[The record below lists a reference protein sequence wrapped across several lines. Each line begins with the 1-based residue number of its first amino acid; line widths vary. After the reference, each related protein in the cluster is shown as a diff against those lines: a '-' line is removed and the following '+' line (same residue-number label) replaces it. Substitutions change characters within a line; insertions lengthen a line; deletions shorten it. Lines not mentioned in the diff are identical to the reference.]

1 MSEREA
7 FRYMQKLS
15 MNLGEKMS
23 EVASLILRNEL

>member
-1 MSEREA
+1 
-7 FRYMQKLS
+7 

>member
-1 MSEREA
+1 
-7 FRYMQKLS
+7 MQKLS